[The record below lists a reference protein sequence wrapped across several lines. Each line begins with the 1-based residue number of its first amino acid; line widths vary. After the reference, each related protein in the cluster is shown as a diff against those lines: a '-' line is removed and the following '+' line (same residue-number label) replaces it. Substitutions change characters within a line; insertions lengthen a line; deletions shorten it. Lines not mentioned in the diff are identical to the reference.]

1 MDKKPKGTL
10 NFYTI
15 KSNFNE
21 ILFKLCKKILNS
33 NLKIYVNF
41 EKEETKSSVDKFL
54 WTKEK
59 NNFLPHKVDGE
70 KITNRDNIILFC
82 GSTKNRSFLSGFN
95 SLVVSPCVSIRTFDS
110 FKKYLIF
117 SYTKDNLFNHKLSDK
132 LTKKGF
138 TLSWY
143 DECSPFKWK
152 KIS

>member
-1 MDKKPKGTL
+1 MDKKSKGTL

-70 KITNRDNIILFC
+70 KITNRDNIILIHPNMPYLGVQINF
-82 GSTKNRSFLSGFN
+82 
-95 SLVVSPCVSIRTFDS
+95 SINWEFQ
-110 FKKYLIF
+110 
-117 SYTKDNLFNHKLSDK
+117 N
-132 LTKKGF
+132 
-138 TLSWY
+138 
-143 DECSPFKWK
+143 
-152 KIS
+152 